1 MREKITRLAQHLM
14 KNNKVYTEKDPEYYV
29 FADIL
34 TDDQADVL
42 LVMERRREEKVEDI
56 ASRIG
61 KSYAETFEMLM
72 QLTDIG
78 VIELKPQ
85 GDGTDRFELLI
96 YLPGIF
102 ELMMLNREQAK
113 AHPEIARAFEEYS
126 RVSVEPVTQ
135 LMPMGNG
142 ALRVIPVES
151 AIKSETRKASYEE
164 ISHWLTKY
172 QNHIALAPCQC
183 RLVRQQMGE
192 GTGNMP
198 EELCIIL
205 GATAE
210 SCIRTGKARRITK
223 EEAEEVVKKAE
234 RRGYMHQVTNMDGTD
249 KIWALCN
256 CERNICFALRTSQ
269 YFGTPNMSRS
279 NYIAEVD
286 PKKCAA
292 CGQCVETCPANAV
305 KLGQNLCTKEA
316 VTYLPKVLP
325 DDHNWGPDRY
335 NPDFRTNYENTYA
348 SGSAPCKSAC
358 PAHVSV
364 QGYIKL
370 ASQGKYLDALEL
382 IKKENP
388 FPAVC
393 GRICPHNCENECTRG
408 SLDEPVAIDE
418 IKKFIAEQEL
428 KEETRFV
435 PEKLFDYSDKKI
447 AVIGA
452 GPAGLSC
459 AFYLAQKGYTITVF
473 EKQEKLGGMLTLGI
487 PSYRLEKDVLEAEI
501 EVLRKLGVTFK
512 TGVEVGK
519 DITIDELR
527 KEGYHGFYLAI
538 GAQGGRKLNI
548 EGDDNENVIAGVDFL
563 RDVNLGKAVKTE
575 GNVVVIGGGNVAVDV
590 ARTAVRTGASSVSMF
605 CLEGEKEMP
614 AQAEEVA
621 EAKEEKVAVNNGWGP
636 KRIIIENGKVTGVE
650 FKRCLSVFNEEKRF
664 APLFDEK
671 DTKIVPADK
680 VLLSIGQS
688 IEWGDLLKGS
698 KVEVN
703 LNGTVVADSFTYQT
717 GEEDIFAGGDVFTGP
732 KFAIDA
738 IAAGKEGA
746 DSLHRGVQEGQTL
759 HLGRNRRIFDVLDKY
774 NVEFSGYDK
783 AKRASFSKD
792 SKKKNTFS
800 DPRITLTEE
809 QIKTETGRCLECGIA
824 HVDINQ
830 CLGCGEC
837 TVRCKFDAIT
847 LKREYD
853 AYSFGYE
860 NIKKNAIKVVIKR
873 KIKIAMNPNRD
884 SKER

>member
-1 MREKITRLAQHLM
+1 MREKISKLAQHIT
-14 KNNKVYTEKDPEYYV
+14 NRNKVFTEKDPEYYV

-34 TDDQADVL
+34 SDEQADVL
-42 LVMERRREEKVEDI
+42 LAMERRKAEKVEDI

-61 KSYAETFEMLM
+61 KSYTETFDLLM

-78 VIELKPQ
+78 ALEMKPQ

-113 AHPEIARAFEEYS
+113 AHPEIARAFEQYS
-126 RVSVEPVTQ
+126 RTSVEPVTQ
-135 LMPMGNG
+135 MMPMGNG

-151 AIKSETRKASYEE
+151 AIKSVTRKAPYEE

-210 SCIRTGKARRITK
+210 SCIRTGKARRITR
-223 EEAEEVVKKAE
+223 EEAEEVLKKAE
-234 RRGYMHQVTNMDGTD
+234 KRGYMHQVTNMDGTD

-305 KLGQNLCTKEA
+305 KLGQNLCTKES
-316 VTYLPKVLP
+316 VTYLPKPLP

-335 NPDFRTNYENTYA
+335 NPEFRTNFENTYE

-358 PAHVSV
+358 PAHIAV

-370 ASQGKYLDALEL
+370 ASQGRVLDALEL

-393 GRICPHNCENECTRG
+393 GRICPHNCESECTRG
-408 SLDEPVAIDE
+408 KLDEPIAIDE
-418 IKKFIAEQEL
+418 IKKYIADQEL

-447 AVIGA
+447 AIIGA

-459 AFYLAQKGYTITVF
+459 AFYLSQKGYTITVF

-487 PSYRLEKDVLEAEI
+487 PSYRLEKEVVEAEI
-501 EVLRKLGVTFK
+501 EVLRQLGVTFR
-512 TGVEVGK
+512 TGVEIGK

-527 KEGYHGFYLAI
+527 NEGYNGFYLAI

-548 EGDDNENVIAGVDFL
+548 EGEENEAVINGVDFL
-563 RDVNLGKAVKTE
+563 RDVNLGKSVDMV
-575 GNVVVIGGGNVAVDV
+575 GNVVVIGGGNVAIDV
-590 ARTAVRTGASSVSMF
+590 ARTATRTGASSVSLY
-605 CLEGEKEMP
+605 CLESENEMP
-614 AQAEEVA
+614 AQDEEVM
-621 EAKEEKVAVNNGWGP
+621 EAKEEKVSINNGWGP
-636 KRIIIENGKVTGVE
+636 KRIITKDGKVTGVE
-650 FKRCLSVFNEEKRF
+650 FKRCLSVLNEEKKF
-664 APLFDEK
+664 APQFDEN

-688 IEWGDLLKGS
+688 ILWGDLLTGS

-703 LNGTVVADSFTYQT
+703 PNGTVVVDSFTYQT
-717 GEEDIFAGGDVFTGP
+717 GEEDIFAGGDVYSGP
-732 KFAIDA
+732 KFAINA
-738 IAAGKEGA
+738 IADGKEGA
-746 DSLHRGVQEGQTL
+746 DSLHRAVQEGQTL
-759 HLGRNRRIFDVLDKY
+759 DLGRNRRIFNVLDTD
-774 NVEFSGYDK
+774 NVEFGGYDK
-783 AKRASFSKD
+783 AKRASASRD
-792 SKKKNTFS
+792 SKKENTFS
-800 DPRITLTEE
+800 DPRITLTAE
-809 QIKTETGRCLECGIA
+809 QIKTETERCLECGAA
-824 HVDINQ
+824 HIDSNQ

-847 LKREYD
+847 LKKVYD

-860 NIKKNAIKVVIKR
+860 NIKKHAVKRVIGRKV
-873 KIKIAMNPNRD
+873 KIAFNPNRD
-884 SKER
+884 SKEL